1 MTEIIEELQVAFP
14 DGGGEAA
21 CKAAFQLAFQIL

>member
-1 MTEIIEELQVAFP
+1 MRETTEELQAAFP

-21 CKAAFQLAFQIL
+21 CEAAFQLAFQIL